1 MHVSWAGSHWHL
13 AGRSWVNCQT
23 SFKYKEFSGPKCLS
37 AEPEKLFNPPNNSL
51 KKLSHWAINLPKE
64 SAANTMLN
72 YTMTTVQSN
81 KQVELN
87 ISDIKY
93 MCFFFFFSPL
103 HIWVPSNPIQ
113 FWHYLESMQ
122 TSQVK
127 GSAPKN
133 VSHFGH
139 HTQVWASW
147 TNQSGSSQ
155 DPLLRFYDLLN
166 WLIRLRKAL
175 YLQPL
180 VYFNEYS
187 WETAKWKRC
196 TG

>member
-93 MCFFFFFSPL
+93 MCFFFFFPPCTSECPR
-103 HIWVPSNPIQ
+103 IQ
-113 FWHYLESMQ
+113 FNSDITWSQCKHHKWKAQLPRMCPILDTIHKFGPPEP
-122 TSQVK
+122 TSLGV
-127 GSAPKN
+127 PKIP
-133 VSHFGH
+133 S
-139 HTQVWASW
+139 
-147 TNQSGSSQ
+147 SGSMICWTDS
-155 DPLLRFYDLLN
+155 
-166 WLIRLRKAL
+166 
-175 YLQPL
+175 
-180 VYFNEYS
+180 
-187 WETAKWKRC
+187 
-196 TG
+196 

>member
-1 MHVSWAGSHWHL
+1 MPNLRNYLILLITLWKSWATGLLTYPKRVQRTPCWITQWQQCKATNRLNSTFL
-13 AGRSWVNCQT
+13 T
-23 SFKYKEFSGPKCLS
+23 S
-37 AEPEKLFNPPNNSL
+37 
-51 KKLSHWAINLPKE
+51 
-64 SAANTMLN
+64 
-72 YTMTTVQSN
+72 
-81 KQVELN
+81 N
-87 ISDIKY
+87 I
-93 MCFFFFFSPL
+93 CVFFFFSPL